1 MLEPM
6 EPNRA
11 ASDNLWMARM
21 RVDPET
27 CDMMYRILYTN
38 YRDLSQ

>member
-11 ASDNLWMARM
+11 ASDNLWMAL